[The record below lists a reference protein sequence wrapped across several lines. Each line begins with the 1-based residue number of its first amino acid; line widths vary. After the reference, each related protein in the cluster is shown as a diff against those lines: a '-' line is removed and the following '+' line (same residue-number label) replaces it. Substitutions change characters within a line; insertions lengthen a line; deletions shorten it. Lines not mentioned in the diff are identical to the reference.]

1 MATLTRDEVLQVLA
15 KNGVKPDRAA
25 LYADCYLEYQQATA
39 NIAEYGLIVK
49 HPRTG
54 NPVTN
59 PFLAIRD
66 GAQKKLAKMLN
77 VKADGLW

>member
-1 MATLTRDEVLQVLA
+1 MTMTRDEVIAVLL

-25 LYADCYLEYQQATA
+25 LYADSYCEYQTATA
-39 NIAEYGLIVK
+39 NILEWGLLVK
-49 HPRTG
+49 DPRTG
-54 NPVTN
+54 RVMANPY
-59 PFLAIRD
+59 LAIRD